1 MIMGKLSSDVSILL
15 IAAFYASVSAS
26 FTIEQAGIPTISSSD
41 VQGPALWNDDLP
53 ERRLQAL
60 RARHGR

>member
-15 IAAFYASVSAS
+15 TAAFYASVSAS

-41 VQGPALWNDDLP
+41 VQGSALWNGDLP